1 MEWES
6 AQGQLSLS
14 GWSRRGRRRERER
27 QESLVSWDRYMHL
40 HVGGGRGEER
50 EGEDVEEL
58 EEGTEGSQL

>member
-1 MEWES
+1 MAGAEE
-6 AQGQLSLS
+6 AEE
-14 GWSRRGRRRERER
+14 ERER
-27 QESLVSWDRYMHL
+27 QESLVSWDRYIHL